1 MNRARRKKMK
11 INKVYNYYFV
21 ANVRIKNA
29 VQQFAFDCTCAHEIP
44 TWDDIQSIKQAL
56 IKKKNLT
63 VENIEDDIIITF
75 YTPMGE
81 EAQQRWCAV
90 DDILDT
96 LDKAIKE
103 PDNVNIRGGLEYVWQ
118 MFTAKPYVEEQTG
131 GVKDGNVD

>member
-1 MNRARRKKMK
+1 MK
-11 INKVYNYYFV
+11 IHKFYNYYFV
-21 ANVRIKNA
+21 ANVKVKNA
-29 VQQFAFDCTCAHEIP
+29 GVQQFAFDCTCAHEIP

-75 YTPMGE
+75 YSPMGE
-81 EAQQRWCAV
+81 EPQKRWCAL

-103 PDNVNIRGGLEYVWQ
+103 PDKESIRGGLEYVWQ

-131 GVKDGNVD
+131 EVKDG